1 MTYRSDYEESKDILV
16 LSDTE
21 IFYYSRYA
29 VGSYYLDLIKAEF
42 TDSRFDEKWH
52 QRISCQTSGCSYGI
66 TTSALDS
73 NTNSLWHGI
82 SFEST
87 IFILNQDILTGVQI
101 GPKYRIYKTSDAS
114 YAWDHVISTTF
125 SNQIAYFY
133 FNCDPYYSLMSF
145 NTTSRSLK
153 TLL

>member
-82 SFEST
+82 SFENT
-87 IFILNQDILTGVQI
+87 ILILNQDILTGVQI
-101 GPKYRIYKTSDAS
+101 GSKYRIYKTSDAS
-114 YAWDHVISTTF
+114 YA
-125 SNQIAYFY
+125 
-133 FNCDPYYSLMSF
+133 
-145 NTTSRSLK
+145 
-153 TLL
+153 